1 MTRLEFNNCI
11 YQLSRKLYQ
20 VAYRF
25 LKNREEAEDAV
36 QEVFIKL
43 WNKKDELDKY
53 NSIEALA
60 ITTIKNFCIDQLR
73 KVRTIGIDGSN
84 QDIPYFLNEPSP
96 YEQVEREETSKI
108 LYGIIERLPEIYRDI
123 VLKREIEGLSYEEIA
138 NITNQ
143 NINTLRVTMSRA
155 RGMIRAELKKQN
167 YEHDGNKQVAGKIF

>member
-11 YQLSRKLYQ
+11 FQLSRKLYL

-25 LKNREEAEDAV
+25 LKNREESEDAV

-60 ITTIKNFCIDQLR
+60 TTTIKNYCIDQLR

-84 QDIPYFLNEPSP
+84 QELPYFLNELSP

-108 LYGIIERLPEIYRDI
+108 LHGIIERLPDIYRDI

-138 NITNQ
+138 SLTNQ

-155 RGMIRAELKKQN
+155 RGMIRDELKKQN
-167 YEHDGNKQVAGKIF
+167 YEHDGNKQVAGKIL